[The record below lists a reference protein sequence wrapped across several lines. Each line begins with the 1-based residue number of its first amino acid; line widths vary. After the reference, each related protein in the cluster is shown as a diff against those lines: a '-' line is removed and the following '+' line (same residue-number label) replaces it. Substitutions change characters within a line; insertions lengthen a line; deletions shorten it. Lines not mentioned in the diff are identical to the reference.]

1 MYEIDGVEYTQND
14 VDYNAKLQGLT
25 SEEWL
30 KQNGFTAS
38 EGKTNGSTET
48 PPTEPVKNT
57 AAGDSSSADI
67 SLESLE
73 NREDVVSI
81 DASPL
86 AKAKSAIKNIKLT
99 EEEIANIESDINEDD
114 IKIFLAGQNN
124 QDINAATAEQIEAEK
139 TKRFNL
145 AKQQKLS
152 AKLEP
157 VMKDFEGE
165 SLNFLEEG
173 VKGLRLAAVWASKNS
188 SSTAIKALSGIAAGA
203 LTTDAEKAMIAGKAE
218 IKEEYKEKQTK
229 AVAAHNEAIKS
240 LNTYSGI
247 VDAADIELAEIE
259 LLYKE
264 NPASF
269 TEQDNI
275 EYKELVETRN
285 SALGIA
291 KEKWESL
298 DTYVKEAKTASEVI
312 DMVSRTYD
320 QREVAMNRMEGAT
333 LRFVAGLGTVLNE
346 LTPAQLSKRITGSE
360 YTPMY
365 MLGVN
370 NNLDKWTDDLYSEVE
385 SIENRTRKKQ
395 EALKIGESGNKA
407 GDLLDFAVDLFSE
420 QAINT
425 AVTSTIPGGGLFLVA
440 GSAAGQKF
448 NEMDMQI
455 ANGKDISAAQ
465 FYGAGIMHGL
475 GEYITE
481 KVTLSQV
488 KGAFGA
494 TKKLFDLSD
503 AASLTNVIPTVG
515 KAFSKYALG
524 TASESVAEGTSQLIG
539 NLADKYILGED
550 IALTQGLSE
559 SLISGA
565 FMSGVAFS
573 APALAV
579 DLTKAFTLGPEM
591 KAATARSKEMINL
604 KNRLDTLN
612 KDLSNNPE
620 TEAAKSEIQRR
631 IDELAMENVEAI
643 NIAAARIEELS
654 SQDKR
659 ALLDISSKAYK
670 FRGAID
676 KINSN
681 PKLTDK
687 EKVSLA
693 SRYSNGLNILNNQ
706 RDQILGNSENSAA
719 KAKAK
724 IFQMATAA
732 EKGLNFTTVN
742 EATTKESIDK
752 AIELVDNSNLSEEN
766 KFELKEKI
774 NKAREVEGVEGFHV
788 GAEYGLP
795 IVLTSKQGA
804 ESNPSVIAHE
814 VSHATLFK
822 KLIEGDTDVIGLA
835 QDLASYLIKN
845 HGSLAARKLNGVL
858 NTYTKEKGFT
868 DTEIAEEIF
877 AATVELTR
885 RVDLDISKNQTLQ
898 GKLMSRWNKLFPNNK
913 EVTEVKNGKDVL
925 DAIISFNSSFDKGE
939 LTGLS
944 KKIIKGEVKA
954 IKKKAEDLIDKVQ
967 EKQGSKFSLN
977 ENAEFKSSN
986 KADLFTIT
994 VNSFNEAADLYDLNI
1009 KLNEDGTP
1017 AFTKAEWD
1025 NVPDDTKLVIGFM
1038 LGDTW
1043 KPYVKYLMG
1052 SRRDVPGFDEF
1063 ANQIV
1068 DRTSTGIEKG
1078 DDGIPFLV
1086 KTYNPEGGAKLSS
1099 YIFGQVGRRLQGVI
1113 NKQDGFGE
1121 ITVDAVSDK
1130 PGAKELVQEE
1140 TTAAVEETPKYK
1152 NLIRR
1157 GIVNPITLGNIK
1169 SKIRPIIRVLKTPMN
1184 APVSNNVTVKPWV
1197 NELRLQLGKQ
1207 VDLII
1212 KQEMGG
1218 VKGGE
1223 LRRFLLKNKTAI
1235 LENMTTSYLTKA
1247 MPFAVQK
1254 SVGGVYTSNWQG
1266 QKIDRETTT
1275 TQKAGRT
1282 SGNELVRRLPKAAL
1296 RISDAEF
1303 LAAVVGPGGNPIRGR
1318 KEALA
1323 KAIGEELSLDI
1334 ITEELKDPNSEISEA
1349 LKQNQEMLGVEDND
1363 NIAIEAARDF
1373 ERGTIKYAIKPTTSN
1388 EVSDV
1393 SLSNSNIPKSQE
1405 TDAQREKHE
1414 EELFDWTGKNLGRI
1428 LKKYTKQE
1436 LFTLNTKEGQ
1446 IEFLKAFEELGKIL
1460 PKRFFRKG
1468 NSGMGSL
1475 TKTVKN
1481 LGATIKT
1488 DSPLHKH
1495 WKKEVEITFK
1505 RMSKTG
1511 FAKPV
1516 PGVTWTITPWR
1527 NLASTISDFIK
1538 NKSKIESLNKTNARH
1553 HKIMF
1558 TEFYEL
1564 IKANPNNPLIPA
1576 AIAQYLQLATNDS
1589 THYHRIGFAL
1599 VGVEEGFIAGKNKGT
1614 FEHALNSHSTSIVL
1628 FEAMML
1634 AADPNSKIDFDQ
1646 AYESIMMQAK
1656 VIGLTDTTDKKLV
1669 GPFKDGMGP
1678 NFTLEKGWPVRYED
1692 AGIALDKILLISGQ
1706 NLAQA
1711 RMTPDGLKFS
1721 LSIKPD
1727 AAEDQEK
1734 FREEDIENNTIDYSV
1749 SEVNDLNSGINQM
1762 IERAT
1767 GISTEQTFA
1776 DIDARM
1782 KGKNIGKY
1790 KFFAPGADDFRGL
1803 TSYTFA
1809 GKGKQGEADQ
1819 KFFEDNLVKPYQR
1832 GISSITR
1839 AKQTV
1844 KNDFA
1849 FVVKS
1854 FPKQA
1859 KMMSEKVPGT
1869 EYTYDQ
1875 ALRVYLWQ
1883 RQGMEVPGIKPET
1896 VRNLSRA
1903 ISENLGLIEFA
1914 NATLLASKQ
1923 GEWMAPN
1930 KFWATETVLS
1940 GLYNMT
1946 ENLGRKV
1953 YLAEFIENADIIF
1966 SPENLNK
1973 MEALYGSK
1981 YRSAL
1986 EDSLYRMKN
1995 GTNRNSGS
2003 DATTNRW
2010 NNWVNQSTGAIMFF
2024 NRRSAVLQ
2032 TLSIANFTNWSDNNP
2047 VKQAMAFANQKQ
2059 YWADFAMIFNSPK
2072 LKERRS
2078 GLKNDVNASEIASAV
2093 KGETNKAAAAL
2104 NKILELGF
2112 KPTQIADS
2120 FAIASGGAAFYR
2132 NRVNTYL
2139 KQDMSLEAAEKLA
2152 FEEFSS
2158 NADESQQSSDPMLVA
2173 QQQASVLGRLVL
2185 AFQNTPMQYTRLM
2198 KKAGQDIINGR
2209 GDFKTNMSKILYY
2222 GAVQNLIFS
2231 TLQSALFAFI
2241 PGFMDDE
2248 DDDKRDQ
2255 KLETKQTRILNSMI
2269 DSLLKGSG
2277 LTGAVL
2283 ATVKNSVL
2291 ELNKQMDKGFLGD
2304 PMYVAL
2310 QVLGISP
2317 PIGSKMRKL
2326 YSAYQTYRFEKD
2338 ALQRGASIVAD
2349 GRLNF
2354 SPWYS
2359 IAGNVASATFSVPG
2373 DRVIDEITSISEALD
2388 SRNTQWQRLALA
2400 MGWKTWDVGAK
2411 NEEHDLLKVAG
2422 KKNRKAEGKVKAAK
2436 TRAANKKSKPRNTRN
2451 TTARNQ
2457 PSRSN
2462 IRK

>member
-1 MYEIDGVEYTQND
+1 MDKKEAIANAEAMGMELSEYLSF
-14 VDYNAKLQGLT
+14 YNISL
-25 SEEWL
+25 E
-30 KQNGFTAS
+30 
-38 EGKTNGSTET
+38 EGKLNGSTET
-48 PPTEPVKNT
+48 PPTEPVKST
-57 AAGDSSSADI
+57 AAGDSSLADI
-67 SLESLE
+67 SLESPELTP
-73 NREDVVSI
+73 I
-81 DASPL
+81 D
-86 AKAKSAIKNIKLT
+86 
-99 EEEIANIESDINEDD
+99 
-114 IKIFLAGQNN
+114 
-124 QDINAATAEQIEAEK
+124 
-139 TKRFNL
+139 
-145 AKQQKLS
+145 
-152 AKLEP
+152 
-157 VMKDFEGE
+157 
-165 SLNFLEEG
+165 
-173 VKGLRLAAVWASKNS
+173 
-188 SSTAIKALSGIAAGA
+188 KALSRLGKIDISAEFESLVENIDTPESIPVMRELPNGIMSPTGEFF
-203 LTTDAEKAMIAGKAE
+203 EKYAYE
-218 IKEEYKEKQTK
+218 DY
-229 AVAAHNEAIKS
+229 IKS
-240 LNTYSGI
+240 AEEQLGEGAEVNKVTDLAKSMYLDQAKSDIINSEAETILEDFDNEIYTPLGRLRKYMSFAMSGADMSEGGEQRRKLEEEVSKSKERAFSQIDKLSNDKAAQATYLNAAATELNQITAKYKDDPTSLSEEEVTTYKNTIASYDN
-247 VDAADIELAEIE
+247 VLKTYDSTNEELANYIE
-259 LLYKE
+259 KGQ
-264 NPASF
+264 
-269 TEQDNI
+269 T
-275 EYKELVETRN
+275 
-285 SALGIA
+285 
-291 KEKWESL
+291 
-298 DTYVKEAKTASEVI
+298 
-312 DMVSRTYD
+312 
-320 QREVAMNRMEGAT
+320 
-333 LRFVAGLGTVLNE
+333 LNE
-346 LTPAQLSKRITGSE
+346 LVDLTGRSYDNLDVAGGRVASATLNFAGNFLNYAKEMTPEMIRARITGE
-360 YTPMY
+360 EANGYVPMY
-365 MLGVN
+365 SLTGIN
-370 NNLDKWTDDLYSEVE
+370 T
-385 SIENRTRKKQ
+385 
-395 EALKIGESGNKA
+395 A
-407 GDLLDFAVDLFSE
+407 GIDLLDFAGDKLVAKADEITGGIKKRQELSKVSSVEDFLEFGLDLFSE
-420 QAINT
+420 QAVNT
-425 AVTSTIPGGGLFLVA
+425 ALTASMPVA
-440 GSAAGQKF
+440 GLGLVSASAAGDKF
-448 NEMDMQI
+448 RSMELEMQDGEKI
-455 ANGKDISAAQ
+455 TPLQ
-465 FYGAGIMHGL
+465 FYTVGTLFGAG
-475 GEYITE
+475 EYVTE
-481 KVTLSQV
+481 KVALNQFL
-488 KGAFGA
+488 GA
-494 TKKLFDLSD
+494 KKAIKKSFDLSD
-503 AASLTNVIPTVG
+503 ISITQSPTTTI
-515 KAFSKYALG
+515 SALG
-524 TASESVAEGTSQLIG
+524 TWGTGLNQEGLAEAGSQFIG
-539 NLADKYILGED
+539 NFGDKFILDKSVSMWDGVSE
-550 IALTQGLSE
+550 AYFSGAVMSGLGFGAPG
-559 SLISGA
+559 LISGVYSA
-565 FMSGVAFS
+565 AVSGNEAAQAGQRS
-573 APALAV
+573 ARV
-579 DLTKAFTLGPEM
+579 IEITNRINDLQ
-591 KAATARSKEMINL
+591 SN
-604 KNRLDTLN
+604 N
-612 KDLSNNPE
+612 DLSDVSTQQAVNLLQE
-620 TEAAKSEIQRR
+620 EADGLIKENLQSMRIAEARVDELSRPDKRVLLNIDSEIW
-631 IDELAMENVEAI
+631 
-643 NIAAARIEELS
+643 
-654 SQDKR
+654 K
-659 ALLDISSKAYK
+659 SK
-670 FRGAID
+670 GEVD

-681 PKLTDK
+681 NKLTED
-687 EKVSLA
+687 EKKTLISKYAKNISDLNSGKDRVLA
-693 SRYSNGLNILNNQ
+693 NSQFSQARNKANLLQ
-706 RDQILGNSENSAA
+706 REIAG
-719 KAKAK
+719 
-724 IFQMATAA
+724 I
-732 EKGLNFTTVN
+732 KGLDFKIVN
-742 EATTKESIDK
+742 AKNPEDAINQATDLIN
-752 AIELVDNSNLSEEN
+752 NSNLEEEN
-766 KFELKEKI
+766 KKGLLAQLDEYKNKENKEAINGFE
-774 NKAREVEGVEGFHV
+774 F
-788 GAEYGLP
+788 GAKFGLP
-795 IVLTSKQGA
+795 IVIGIEDVAL
-804 ESNPSVIAHE
+804 SNLSGSGRSVLLHE
-814 VSHATLFK
+814 TSHATLFK
-822 KLIEGDTDVIGLA
+822 KLLEGDADILGLSSDLESYMTKRFAGA
-835 QDLASYLIKN
+835 QKAIDEVNKKYPLSEF
-845 HGSLAARKLNGVL
+845 S
-858 NTYTKEKGFT
+858 KET
-868 DTEIAEEIF
+868 IAEEKMVALLEYGSTTNVQMDRTI
-877 AATVELTR
+877 
-885 RVDLDISKNQTLQ
+885 Q
-898 GKLMSRWNKLFPNNK
+898 GKLLDRWNNIFPNK
-913 EVTEVKNGKDVL
+913 EITSIETGQDVWNAL
-925 DAIISFNSSFDKGE
+925 KAFNASFDEGKISG
-939 LTGLS
+939 LTENIL
-944 KKIIKGEVKA
+944 KGEVKA
-954 IKKKAEDLIDKVQ
+954 RQKDAKEKLKEVRKKPDTN
-967 EKQGSKFSLN
+967 FSLD
-977 ENAEFKSSN
+977 EDVEFKSPN
-986 KADLFTIT
+986 KADLFTVT
-994 VNSFNEAADLYDLNI
+994 VNVFNEATSLYGIDI

-1025 NVPDDTKLVIGFM
+1025 NIDDNTKLGLGFM
-1038 LGDTW
+1038 LGETW

-1052 SRRDVPGFDEF
+1052 SRRDVPGFDEY

-1068 DRTSTGIEKG
+1068 DRTSTGVEKG

-1086 KTYNPEGGAKLSS
+1086 KTYNPEAGAKLSS
-1099 YIFGQVGRRLQGVI
+1099 YIFGQIGRRLQGAI

-1140 TTAAVEETPKYK
+1140 TTAVVDDAPKYK

-1157 GIVNPITLGNIK
+1157 GVVNPIAVGNIK
-1169 SKIRPIIRVLKTPMN
+1169 SKIKPIIRVLKTPMT
-1184 APVSNNVTVKPWV
+1184 APVSKNVTVKPWV

-1266 QKIDRETTT
+1266 QKIDRETTS

-1282 SGNELVRRLPKAAL
+1282 SGNELVRRLPKASI

-1303 LAAVVGPGGNPIRGR
+1303 LAAVIGPGGNPIRGR

-1323 KAIGEELSLDI
+1323 KAIAEELSLDI
-1334 ITEELKDPNSEISEA
+1334 ITQELKDPNSEISEA
-1349 LKQNQEMLGVEDND
+1349 LKQNQEMLGAEAND

-1373 ERGTIKYAIKPTTSN
+1373 ERGTIKYSIKPTTSK

-1405 TDAQREKHE
+1405 TNAQREKHE

-1428 LKKYTKQE
+1428 LKQYTGRE

-1446 IEFLKAFEELGKIL
+1446 IEFLKAFEELGRIL

-1481 LGATIKT
+1481 LGAVIKT

-1495 WKKEVEITFK
+1495 WKKEVQITFK

-1511 FAKPV
+1511 FAKPI

-1527 NLASTISDFIK
+1527 KLASTTSDFIK

-1564 IKANPNNPLIPA
+1564 IKANPNNSLIPA

-1634 AADPNSKIDFDQ
+1634 AADPNSKIDFNQ

-1656 VIGLTDTTDKKLV
+1656 VIGLTDATDKKLV

-1692 AGIALDKILLISGQ
+1692 AGIAIDKILLISGQ

-1721 LSIKPD
+1721 LSLKPD
-1727 AAEDQEK
+1727 AAENQEK
-1734 FREEDIENNTIDYSV
+1734 FREEDIKNNTIDYSV

-1767 GISTEQTFA
+1767 GVSAEQTFA
-1776 DIDARM
+1776 DIDARI

-1832 GISSITR
+1832 GINNITR
-1839 AKQTV
+1839 SKQTV

-1859 KMMSEKVPGT
+1859 KMMAEKVPGT

-1923 GEWMAPN
+1923 GEWMAPS

-2059 YWADFAMIFNSPK
+2059 YWSDFAMIFNSPK

-2078 GLKNDVNASEIASAV
+2078 GLKNDVNASEIANAA
-2093 KGETNKAAAAL
+2093 KGETNKAAAVL
-2104 NKILELGF
+2104 NQLLELGF

-2139 KQDMSLEAAEKLA
+2139 KQGKPQKEAEKLA

-2173 QQQASVLGRLVL
+2173 QQQASVLGRLIL

-2198 KKAGQDIINGR
+2198 KKAGQDIINSR

-2326 YSAYQTYRFEKD
+2326 YGAYQTYRFEKD
-2338 ALQRGASIVAD
+2338 ARKRGASIVAN

-2359 IAGNVASATFSVPG
+2359 IVGNVAAGTLNIPG
-2373 DRVIDEITSISEALD
+2373 DRIIDEITSISEALD

-2411 NEEHDLLKVAG
+2411 NEEHDLLKVIG
-2422 KKNRKAEGKVKAAK
+2422 KEQRKIEGKAKAKA
-2436 TRAANKKSKPRNTRN
+2436 TREANKKKSNTDKLTWAQEQEDRLMN
-2451 TTARNQ
+2451 
-2457 PSRSN
+2457 PG
-2462 IRK
+2462 KYE